1 MNVRATMRIPKL
13 ILTATAVLT
22 TLGVFGC
29 GGGAEAAE
37 QVAIGDEPALSLHT
51 NQDDIES
58 GRLETDEIIDR
69 GRELFLASFN
79 TLDGA
84 GRPGTTD
91 VGDSNT
97 RSPRMFP
104 DNFNRISGPDANT
117 CAVCHHLPRL
127 GGGGD
132 NAVNV
137 FTDAERLPFVNFDGG
152 EGDGLQEQTL
162 RSVGNER
169 NTAGIFGIGFVE
181 LLAREMT
188 VELQGI
194 VDGATE
200 ESKSAG
206 VPVTRDLVAKGVSFG
221 RVTARP
227 NGTVDTS
234 EVKGVDDDFIIKPI
248 QSKGHIVSLRE
259 FVVKAMNSHFG
270 IQAVER
276 FGADADG
283 DGVLNELTP
292 GDVTALVVFMA
303 TLPPPGRV
311 MPSHPEAF
319 AAVERGETLFSE
331 IGCAACHIPELP
343 LATPIFTEPSPFNPT
358 GKLQLSEVAQPF
370 AVDLATEGPGPRL
383 RRREDGTIM
392 VPVFTDL
399 KRHDMGDVLDNE
411 TLVISGVPTDMWLT
425 RKLWSVASEPPFLH
439 HGRATLMSEAILAH
453 GGEGQAARDAFAEL
467 LTDDQ
472 AAVVE
477 FLKTLQVLPEGSTDL
492 VVTEGEAGGGGD
504 RTIWILAGVGAAEV
518 VAVVVLVGVAIR
530 RRARKA
536 AAA

>member
-1 MNVRATMRIPKL
+1 MNVRVTMRIPKP

-37 QVAIGDEPALSLHT
+37 QVAIGDAPALSLHT

-69 GRELFLASFN
+69 GRELFVASFN

-84 GRPGTTD
+84 GRPATTD

-152 EGDGLQEQTL
+152 EGDAFQAQTL

-194 VDGATE
+194 VDLATE

-234 EVKGVDDDFIIKPI
+234 EVEGVDDDFIIKPI

-283 DGVLNELTP
+283 DGVLNELTQ

-303 TLPPPGRV
+303 TLPSPGRV
-311 MPSHPEAF
+311 MPSHPEAI

-331 IGCAACHIPELP
+331 IGCAVCHIPELP

-383 RRREDGTIM
+383 RRRDDGTIM

-453 GGEGQAARDAFAEL
+453 GGEGQSARDAFAEL

-492 VVTEGEAGGGGD
+492 VVTEGETGGGGD

-536 AAA
+536 SAL

>member
-1 MNVRATMRIPKL
+1 MPGS
-13 ILTATAVLT
+13 ILAAAAVLSA
-22 TLGVFGC
+22 LGVIGC

-37 QVAIGDEPALSLHT
+37 QVVIGDAPALGLHT
-51 NQDDIES
+51 DQADIEQ
-58 GRLETDEIIDR
+58 GRLELDEIIDR
-69 GRELFLASFN
+69 GRELFVVSFN

-84 GRPGTTD
+84 GRPETTD

-137 FTDAERLPFVNFDGG
+137 FTDAERLPFVNFDGE
-152 EGDGLQEQTL
+152 EGDGFQEQTL
-162 RSVGNER
+162 RGVGNER
-169 NTAGIFGIGFVE
+169 NTAGIFGIGLVE

-194 VDGATE
+194 VDEATE
-200 ESKSAG
+200 ESKAAG
-206 VPVTRDLVAKGVSFG
+206 APVTKDLVAKGIGFG

-234 EVKGVDDDFIIKPI
+234 EVEGVDDDFIIKPI

-270 IQAVER
+270 IQATER

-303 TLPPPGRV
+303 TMPPPGRM
-311 MPSHPEAF
+311 MPSHPEAV

-331 IGCAACHIPELP
+331 IGCAVCHVPELP
-343 LATPIFTEPSPFNPT
+343 LASSIFTEPSPFNPT
-358 GKLQLSEVAQPF
+358 GKLQLSEVSEPF
-370 AVDLATEGPGPRL
+370 AVDLTAEGLGSRL
-383 RRREDGTIM
+383 RRLEDGTVM
-392 VPVFTDL
+392 VPAFTDL
-399 KRHDMGDVLDNE
+399 KRHDMGAMLDNE
-411 TLVISGVPTDMWLT
+411 TLVVAGVPTNMWLT

-453 GGEGQAARDAFAEL
+453 GGEGQASRDAFAGL
-467 LTDDQ
+467 AQDDQ

-477 FLKTLQVLPEGSTDL
+477 FLKTLQVLPEESTEL
-492 VVTEGEAGGGGD
+492 VVTEGESTGGGN
-504 RTIWILAGVGAAEV
+504 RTVWILAGVGAAEV
-518 VAVVVLVGVAIR
+518 LAVVVLAALAMR
-530 RRARKA
+530 RRVRGKA
-536 AAA
+536 TA

>member
-1 MNVRATMRIPKL
+1 
-13 ILTATAVLT
+13 
-22 TLGVFGC
+22 
-29 GGGAEAAE
+29 
-37 QVAIGDEPALSLHT
+37 
-51 NQDDIES
+51 
-58 GRLETDEIIDR
+58 
-69 GRELFLASFN
+69 
-79 TLDGA
+79 
-84 GRPGTTD
+84 
-91 VGDSNT
+91 
-97 RSPRMFP
+97 MFP

-152 EGDGLQEQTL
+152 EGDGFQEQTL

-234 EVKGVDDDFIIKPI
+234 EVEGVDDDFIIKPI

-283 DGVLNELTP
+283 DGVLNELTQ
-292 GDVTALVVFMA
+292 GDVTAS
-303 TLPPPGRV
+303 GR
-311 MPSHPEAF
+311 
-319 AAVERGETLFSE
+319 
-331 IGCAACHIPELP
+331 
-343 LATPIFTEPSPFNPT
+343 
-358 GKLQLSEVAQPF
+358 
-370 AVDLATEGPGPRL
+370 
-383 RRREDGTIM
+383 
-392 VPVFTDL
+392 
-399 KRHDMGDVLDNE
+399 
-411 TLVISGVPTDMWLT
+411 
-425 RKLWSVASEPPFLH
+425 LH
-439 HGRATLMSEAILAH
+439 GY
-453 GGEGQAARDAFAEL
+453 
-467 LTDDQ
+467 
-472 AAVVE
+472 
-477 FLKTLQVLPEGSTDL
+477 
-492 VVTEGEAGGGGD
+492 
-504 RTIWILAGVGAAEV
+504 
-518 VAVVVLVGVAIR
+518 
-530 RRARKA
+530 A
-536 AAA
+536 AAAGQGDAVSSRGHRGGREGRNALQRDRMRGLPYSGAAAGDPDLHRAQSVQPDGQASAIRGHAAVRR